1 MSRGSTQYEREARVL
16 DGETE
21 AQRAGASL
29 LYTVFCV
36 VYGKLTLGKR
46 KTERVIRG
54 DGYRR
59 EEWESYRRG
68 TAVPSEPRA
77 SGVAGIA
84 VN

>member
-1 MSRGSTQYEREARVL
+1 MARRKRKGRGLAFYILCSAWL
-16 DGETE
+16 
-21 AQRAGASL
+21 
-29 LYTVFCV
+29 
-36 VYGKLTLGKR
+36 YGKLTLGKR